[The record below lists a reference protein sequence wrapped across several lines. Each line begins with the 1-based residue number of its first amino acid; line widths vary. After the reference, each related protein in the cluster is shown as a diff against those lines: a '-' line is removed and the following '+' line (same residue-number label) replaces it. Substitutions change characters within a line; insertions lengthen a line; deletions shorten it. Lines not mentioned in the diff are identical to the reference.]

1 MKEKVSDTVNLL
13 YHMWNMPKKRE
24 QESRIYVLLLSIIW
38 QKGRFYIIGSFTI
51 VTTIQSCY
59 NLAMGATLEGSSG
72 GPSIGKLNSC
82 SYRNPYGKSFRKG
95 DSL

>member
-1 MKEKVSDTVNLL
+1 
-13 YHMWNMPKKRE
+13 MWNMPKKRE

-38 QKGRFYIIGSFTI
+38 QKGRFYITYGFII

-59 NLAMGATLEGSSG
+59 NLDTGATLEGGSG

-82 SYRNPYGKSFRKG
+82 SYRNPYGKSVRKG
-95 DSL
+95 GTVYDDC